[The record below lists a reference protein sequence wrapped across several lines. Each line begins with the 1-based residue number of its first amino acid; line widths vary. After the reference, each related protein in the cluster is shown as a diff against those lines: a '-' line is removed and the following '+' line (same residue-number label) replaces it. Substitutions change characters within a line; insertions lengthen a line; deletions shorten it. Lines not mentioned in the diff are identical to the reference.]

1 MIEPREIVLV
11 PNSGIQFVTLPFA
24 FDKIARFDRPFIEKR
39 VDGSDRDGK
48 PIFKLYPGWNEA
60 DPQAEP
66 LYHTE
71 DGDEEYSIN
80 KNKALEPFLNEWV
93 PLPWL
98 RTLPGR
104 DANDLE
110 NFDVGPTNWVRVRV
124 VKAPPSDEP
133 DAPSHFAVF
142 AFDTAIDLRTGENE
156 GDFDPQWRP
165 WPYTTPTANDITN
178 PQEFSLVTMIS
189 RNGWFLGDARKHPLS
204 GEEMDFQNWVL
215 SWIENLFIKQR
226 RRELG
231 RPLRESD
238 RRYALEHAA
247 RWFSFVEL
255 LSIGCNTPKVRFI
268 DTISE
273 QSSIRP
279 VDVDLVLDI
288 GNSRTC
294 GLLIENYPNEDNVD
308 LNNSLILT
316 LRDLEKPE
324 LQYSEPFDSNVEFS
338 QASFGD
344 DTLSRLS
351 GRQRAFLWPGVVR
364 VGPEAA
370 RLRAVKGGTAAVGG
384 ISSPKRYLWDIHE
397 VNQPWR
403 FPAAQYSAD
412 GAAPPISRLVRP
424 FLNRNGDVISQVRK
438 DRSLYKRL
446 YGRRSEADM
455 MRPSPALSY
464 SRSSLYSLMLAE
476 IIFQAIVMINNPQV
490 RAERKQSNTPRR
502 LRRIIMTLPSALPTQ
517 EQRLMR
523 SRVEGA
529 VNLIWE
535 LMGWNQLSLAS
546 LARPTIQVNW
556 DEATCVQ
563 FVWLYSEI
571 SRRFGG
577 RIVEYFDL
585 FGESR
590 QRFEPGREPAPDAP
604 AEPSLR
610 IASIDIGGGTSDLMI
625 TTYYQDDDRALVPV
639 QTFREGVGIAGDDV
653 TRAVIERVILPAI
666 GKHLSTCGAGNA
678 RAVLN
683 ELFGGDR
690 SNMAEQ
696 MKDLRRESVIK
707 ILTPAALAV
716 MQAYEES
723 GVDRYESIQTRRLDE
738 LVPALLKDDH
748 IDFSYIHD
756 AANAGGAIGFDI
768 RQTPVDLDFQRVR
781 SAVNETLQVVLDCL
795 SEAVGHFGCD
805 KLLLSGRPSRLP
817 AISEYLAN
825 SLVVSPDKIQP
836 LHRYRVDVW
845 YPFRSRSNVTIGDP
859 KTTAVVG
866 AMLCALAEGSIVN
879 FSLQTH
885 RLQMRSTARYIG
897 ELGSDGILEQSRV
910 LFTAEEL
917 QKDGALEAE
926 HKLKIYTRARLGYR
940 QLPHPRWITNPLYLL
955 SIDEGANSIPRPIE
969 VSIGREVQQEEGA
982 DMASI
987 LEQEASKEELMV
999 REAWDAN
1006 GADVRQSINLTF
1018 CTLQLDDK
1026 SAEYWLDSGTLTV
1039 L

>member
-1 MIEPREIVLV
+1 MIEPKDIVLV
-11 PNSGIQFVTLPFA
+11 PNSGIQFVTLPFY

-39 VDGSDRDGK
+39 MDVHSDDGK
-48 PIFKLYPGWNEA
+48 PIYKLYPGWNEH
-60 DPQAEP
+60 DPQAEAP
-66 LYHTE
+66 YQSQ
-71 DGDEEYSIN
+71 DGDEEYTVN
-80 KNKALEPFLNEWV
+80 KNKALDPFLNEWV

-98 RTLPGR
+98 RILPGR
-104 DANDLE
+104 DADGQH
-110 NFDVGPTNWVRVRV
+110 NFDAGPTNWVRVRV
-124 VKAPPSDEP
+124 IKASPSKEIN
-133 DAPSHFAVF
+133 AASHLAVF
-142 AFDTAIDLRTGENE
+142 AFDTAIDLKVDDDLVN
-156 GDFDPQWRP
+156 DPQSRG
-165 WPYTTPTANDITN
+165 WPYTSPTANDVIN
-178 PQEFSLVTMIS
+178 PQEFELVTSIN
-189 RNGWFLGDARKHPLS
+189 RNGWFLGDPRRHPVS
-204 GEEMDFQNWVL
+204 GEEMDFQSWVL
-215 SWIENLFIKQR
+215 GWIENLYLNQR
-226 RRELG
+226 EKELG
-231 RPLRESD
+231 RKLRESD
-238 RRYALEHAA
+238 RKFALEHAA
-247 RWFSFVEL
+247 RWFSFLEIL
-255 LSIGCNTPKVRFI
+255 AIGCNVPKVRFV
-268 DTISE
+268 DTISSPS
-273 QSSIRP
+273 QTKP
-279 VDVDLVLDI
+279 VEVDLVLDI

-294 GLLIENYPNEDNVD
+294 GLLIENYPNEDHVD

-324 LQYSEPFDSNVEFS
+324 LVYSDPFDSNIEFS

-364 VGPEAA
+364 VGPEAS

-403 FPAAQYSAD
+403 FPSSQYQAD
-412 GAAPPISRLVRP
+412 GAAPPISRIVRP
-424 FLNRNGDVISQVRK
+424 FLNRNGDVISQIKK

-446 YGRRSEADM
+446 YGRRSDADM
-455 MRPSPALSY
+455 TKPSPALSY

-476 IIFQAIVMINNPQV
+476 IIFQAIAMINNPQV

-529 VNLIWE
+529 VNLLWE
-535 LMGWNQLSLAS
+535 LMGWNLSTLAS
-546 LARPTIQVNW
+546 LAKPTVQASW

-585 FGESR
+585 FGKPR
-590 QRFEPGREPAPDAP
+590 KRFEPGKKPDDSALP
-604 AEPSLR
+604 EPSLR
-610 IASIDIGGGTSDLMI
+610 VASIDIGGGTCDLMI

-639 QTFREGVGIAGDDV
+639 QTFREGVGIAGDDI
-653 TRAVIERVILPAI
+653 TRAVIERSILPAI
-666 GKHLSTCGAGNA
+666 AKHLSQCGAKNP
-678 RAVLN
+678 RAILN

-696 MKDLRRESVIK
+696 MKDRRREAVIK

-716 MQAYEES
+716 MSAYEES
-723 GVDRYESIQTRRLDE
+723 GPDRYETIQTKRLDA
-738 LVPALLKDDH
+738 LVPSLTKSEILDL
-748 IDFSYIHD
+748 SYIND
-756 AANAGGAIGFDI
+756 GAISGGAKDFNLAE
-768 RQTPVDLDFQRVR
+768 TPIDLDFQRVR
-781 SAVNETLQVVLDCL
+781 SAINETLQVALDCL
-795 SEAVGHFGCD
+795 SEAIGHFDCD
-805 KLLLSGRPSRLP
+805 KVLLSGRPSRLP
-817 AISEYLAN
+817 AITEYLENTLA
-825 SLVVSPDKIQP
+825 VTPDRIQP

-866 AMLCALAEGSIVN
+866 AMLCALAEGAIVN
-879 FSLQTH
+879 FNLQTH
-885 RLQMRSTARYIG
+885 RLQMRSTACYIG

-910 LFTAEEL
+910 LFTADEL
-917 QKDGALEAE
+917 QKNGALEAE
-926 HKLKIYTRARLGYR
+926 HKLKIYSRARLGYR
-940 QLPHPRWITNPLYLL
+940 QLPHQRWITNPLYVLT
-955 SIDEGANSIPRPIE
+955 IEEGANSLPRPIE
-969 VSIGREVQQEEGA
+969 VCIGREVQQEEEG
-982 DMASI
+982 DFNNL
-987 LEQEASKEELMV
+987 LEQEASKEELSI

-1006 GADVRQSINLTF
+1006 GGDVRQSINLTF

-1026 SAEYWLDSGTLTV
+1026 SSDYWLDSGTLTV